1 METFIVFKV
10 SCFKYLIIC
19 DKWQNNVKFEA
30 KSVQNAQFKAK
41 IKKKTDFGLFGST
54 ILSGRRGLGTNRCDR
69 MGSGEF
75 I

>member
-41 IKKKTDFGLFGST
+41 IKEKTDFGLFGST
-54 ILSGRRGLGTNRCDR
+54 ILSGGCGLGTNRSDCL
-69 MGSGEF
+69 GGGKF